1 MLRLNLLPW
10 RERQRLSAVKR
21 FKRALVG
28 SMCLALCLVLLI
40 DRMAR
45 QRVQQ
50 QALANDRRERAIAAL
65 DQQLEPF
72 AQVRTTL
79 EAASRQ
85 SQALASLR
93 AGQQRLPALLSEL
106 EQALPDGVELTTL
119 SLDGAQLHM
128 TGLAVSAGAVAAFMK
143 GLEDARGVSEPA
155 LRHMQRQ
162 AGGEHFRLAVQR
174 ARARR
179 SPSTRGGTGQT
190 TQQACPPTCR
200 PGPSA

>member
-40 DRMAR
+40 DRMAM

-162 AGGEHFRLAVQR
+162 AGGEHFRLAVR
-174 ARARR
+174 VTA
-179 SPSTRGGTGQT
+179 SPS
-190 TQQACPPTCR
+190 
-200 PGPSA
+200 